1 MQDIQRWERE
11 TGTRIQTGDVVLI
24 RTGRWA
30 REAALGSWDVTRGA
44 AGPHPT
50 VALYLHQRGAAALGG
65 DVSNEYYPSL
75 VTGVTEPVHE
85 IALAAMGMPLMDN
98 LDFEEAARIA
108 ATRKRP
114 TFMFVAAPLR
124 IRGGS
129 GSLVNPLAIF

>member
-1 MQDIQRWERE
+1 
-11 TGTRIQTGDVVLI
+11 
-24 RTGRWA
+24 
-30 REAALGSWDVTRGA
+30 
-44 AGPHPT
+44 
-50 VALYLHQRGAAALGG
+50 VALDLHERGAAALGG

-75 VTGVTEPVHE
+75 VAGISDPLHE

-98 LDFEEAARIA
+98 LDLEEAARTA
-108 ATRKRP
+108 ATRNRR